1 MAHAASVAVVAIAL
15 IVPCASATPKQPHLV
30 IALVDDLGWN
40 GLSFTG
46 SNSEVQTPRTAAL
59 ARDGVVLTA
68 H

>member
-1 MAHAASVAVVAIAL
+1 MASRAGVVAAAWL
-15 IVPCASATPKQPHLV
+15 GLCAGHASLKPHLV

-40 GLSFTG
+40 GLNFTG
-46 SNSEVQTPRTAAL
+46 HNSEVITPRTAAL